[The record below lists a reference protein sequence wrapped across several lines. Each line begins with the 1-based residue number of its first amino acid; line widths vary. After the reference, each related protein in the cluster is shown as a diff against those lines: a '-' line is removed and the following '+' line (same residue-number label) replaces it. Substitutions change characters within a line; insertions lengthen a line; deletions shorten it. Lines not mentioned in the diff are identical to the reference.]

1 MALLH
6 LLITKTPL
14 KARIS
19 GLFSYF
25 QRVLYCIVC
34 FFWMLFFF
42 LYKCLSETV
51 YSAYILSKLG

>member
-25 QRVLYCIVC
+25 QRLLYCIVR
-34 FFWMLFFF
+34 FF
-42 LYKCLSETV
+42 LD
-51 YSAYILSKLG
+51 AYFLVAQMPV

>member
-25 QRVLYCIVC
+25 QRLLHCIGR
-34 FFWMLFFF
+34 FFGCLFSGSTNA
-42 LYKCLSETV
+42 CLKPF
-51 YSAYILSKLG
+51 ILLIF